1 MRLLQKKR
9 PASTRRATPTIGTT
23 TATAIVPPVDS
34 PPLPLLFDVVP
45 KAAPV
50 DEVAVAELDVD
61 EAGLEAVEVSVIVVA
76 EPSDGVI
83 VTIFILD
90 EAAEV
95 VVI

>member
-1 MRLLQKKR
+1 M
-9 PASTRRATPTIGTT
+9 
-23 TATAIVPPVDS
+23 
-34 PPLPLLFDVVP
+34 VP